1 METTN
6 AGLQNAM
13 QLYKAVVLCYSR
25 DSARQVSS
33 LQDDK
38 YKGIDWGWRYRNL
51 ICLNIYHMCKYI
63 STVFFG
69 NHIVPGFIIIPFTAH
84 IYFKLTLFVASK
96 KMVHIEK
103 WPTGYSTSLVSILL
117 FYVNCLIM
125 KKGLYSAVNLWTTES
140 VPSQRWDTVRDKW
153 IFYTLWIYPCGALLT
168 LF

>member
-1 METTN
+1 MLDSRMQCNYTKQLCCVTAET
-6 AGLQNAM
+6 
-13 QLYKAVVLCYSR
+13 QLGKLAVYKMTL
-25 DSARQVSS
+25 
-33 LQDDK
+33 